1 MKMGPKSSLQ
11 NWLTV
16 ALVVVCLAAGAAVY
30 VFPSGGGVSK
40 KAAAAKPVIGSAPI
54 ADAASTVQK
63 EPDAFADLRLERER
77 GRSRREDLFRRI
89 VSDPSTQNELKTAA
103 QQELWRITRLAALE
117 DELEGVLRAQGYPQV
132 VVLLGD
138 NDATVMVR
146 SNRLEAS
153 DVSMIAGIVSR
164 MAGVPQESIRV
175 YERSEPG

>member
-1 MKMGPKSSLQ
+1 MGPKGSLQ

-16 ALVVVCLAAGAAVY
+16 VLVVVCLAAGAAVY
-30 VFPSGGGVSK
+30 IFPSGAGISK
-40 KAAAAKPVIGSAPI
+40 KAAAVKPVTGPAPVSVT
-54 ADAASTVQK
+54 ASTTRP

-89 VSDPSTQNELKTAA
+89 VSDPSTQNDLKTAA

-146 SNRLEAS
+146 SKRLEAS
-153 DVSMIAGIVSR
+153 DVSTIAGMVSR

-175 YERSEPG
+175 YERGEPG